1 MRNLVMSVFVVA
13 LVMLPAAVSGM
24 TATALPPSA
33 FADTEVATNVVLVQ
47 PAANVSGL
55 NLQLLFFGTSSNNV
69 EIALGMDA
77 DNDGEL
83 SFDETDVRLGWD
95 CGRYFIERVSTGERH
110 EETNVGTNDLDRV
123 LDWQC
128 VVRRNSLKSLAIST
142 EAGAAFA
149 IVTANPPAW
158 LYGRNWNLINLTARG
173 TDVQNE
179 QFTYESTSRGVV
191 LRLQ

>member
-1 MRNLVMSVFVVA
+1 MQNLVMSVFVA
-13 LVMLPAAVSGM
+13 ASVMLPTAVSGM
-24 TATALPPSA
+24 TAPSLPPSA
-33 FADTEVATNVVLVQ
+33 FADTEVSTNVVLAQSAV
-47 PAANVSGL
+47 NVSGL
-55 NLQLLFFGTSSNNV
+55 NLQLLFCGTSSNNV
-69 EIALGMDA
+69 EIALGMDV

-95 CGRYFIERVSTGERH
+95 CGRYFIERVSTGERY

-128 VVRRNSLKSLAIST
+128 VVYRNSLKSLAIST
-142 EAGAAFA
+142 EAGVGFTN
-149 IVTANPPAW
+149 VTANTPVW

-179 QFTYESTSRGVV
+179 QFIYESTQRGAVFI
-191 LRLQ
+191 LQ

>member
-1 MRNLVMSVFVVA
+1 MQNLMMPLFVA
-13 LVMLPAAVSGM
+13 ASVMLPTAVSGM
-24 TATALPPSA
+24 TAPALPPSA
-33 FADTEVATNVVLVQ
+33 FADTEVSTNVVLAQ
-47 PAANVSGL
+47 AAVNVSGL
-55 NLQLLFFGTSSNNV
+55 NLQLLFCGTSSNNV

-110 EETNVGTNDLDRV
+110 EETNVGTNDLNRV

-128 VVRRNSLKSLAIST
+128 VVRRNSLKSLTIST
-142 EAGAAFA
+142 EAGAGFA
-149 IVTANPPAW
+149 NVAANLPAW
-158 LYGRNWNLINLTARG
+158 LYCRNWDLIKLTARG

-179 QFTYESTSRGVV
+179 RFTYVSTQCGAVFM
-191 LRLQ
+191 LQ

>member
-1 MRNLVMSVFVVA
+1 MQNLVMSLFVA
-13 LVMLPAAVSGM
+13 ASVMLPTAVSGM
-24 TATALPPSA
+24 TAPALPPSA
-33 FADTEVATNVVLVQ
+33 FADTEVSTNIVLEQ
-47 PAANVSGL
+47 AAVNVSGL
-55 NLQLLFFGTSSNNV
+55 NLQLLFCGTSSNNV
-69 EIALGMDA
+69 EVALGMDA

-149 IVTANPPAW
+149 NVTANPPAW
-158 LYGRNWNLINLTARG
+158 LYCRNWNLIKLTARG

-179 QFTYESTSRGVV
+179 QFTYESTQRGAVFM
-191 LRLQ
+191 LQ

>member
-1 MRNLVMSVFVVA
+1 MQNLVMSLFVA
-13 LVMLPAAVSGM
+13 ASVMLPTAVSGM
-24 TATALPPSA
+24 TAPALPPSA
-33 FADTEVATNVVLVQ
+33 FADTEVSTNIVLEQ
-47 PAANVSGL
+47 AAVNVSGL
-55 NLQLLFFGTSSNNV
+55 NLQLLFCGTSSNNV

-83 SFDETDVRLGWD
+83 SFDEMDVRLGWD
-95 CGRYFIERVSTGERH
+95 CGRYFVERVSTGERY
-110 EETNVGTNDLDRV
+110 EETNVGTNDLNRV
-123 LDWQC
+123 FDWQC
-128 VVRRNSLKSLAIST
+128 AVRRNTLESLAIST
-142 EAGAAFA
+142 EVGLGFA
-149 IVTANPPAW
+149 NVTANPPAW

>member
-1 MRNLVMSVFVVA
+1 MQNLVMSLFVA
-13 LVMLPAAVSGM
+13 ASVMLPTAVSGM
-24 TATALPPSA
+24 TAPALPPSA
-33 FADTEVATNVVLVQ
+33 FADTEVSTNVVLAQ
-47 PAANVSGL
+47 AAVNVSGL
-55 NLQLLFFGTSSNNV
+55 NLQLLFCGTSSNNV

-128 VVRRNSLKSLAIST
+128 VVRRNSLKSLTIST

-179 QFTYESTSRGVV
+179 QFTYESTQRGAVFM
-191 LRLQ
+191 LQ

>member
-1 MRNLVMSVFVVA
+1 MQNLVMSLFMA
-13 LVMLPAAVSGM
+13 ASVMLPTAVSGM
-24 TATALPPSA
+24 TAPSLPPSA
-33 FADTEVATNVVLVQ
+33 FADTEVATNVVLAQSAV
-47 PAANVSGL
+47 NVSGL
-55 NLQLLFFGTSSNNV
+55 NLQLLFCGTSSNNV

-83 SFDETDVRLGWD
+83 SFDEMDVRLGWD
-95 CGRYFIERVSTGERH
+95 CGRYFVERVSTGERY
-110 EETNVGTNDLDRV
+110 EETNVGTNDLNRV
-123 LDWQC
+123 FDWQC
-128 VVRRNSLKSLAIST
+128 AVRRNTLESLAIST
-142 EAGAAFA
+142 EVGLGFA
-149 IVTANPPAW
+149 NVTANPPAW

>member
-1 MRNLVMSVFVVA
+1 MQNLVMSVFVA
-13 LVMLPAAVSGM
+13 ASVMLPTAVSGM
-24 TATALPPSA
+24 TAPSLPPSA
-33 FADTEVATNVVLVQ
+33 FADTEVSTNVVLAQSAV
-47 PAANVSGL
+47 NVSGL
-55 NLQLLFFGTSSNNV
+55 NLQLLFCGTSSNNV
-69 EIALGMDA
+69 EIALGMDV

-95 CGRYFIERVSTGERH
+95 CGRYFIERVSTGERY

-128 VVRRNSLKSLAIST
+128 VVYRNSLKSLAVST
-142 EAGAAFA
+142 EAGVGFTN
-149 IVTANPPAW
+149 VTANPPVW

-179 QFTYESTSRGVV
+179 QFIYESTQRGAVFI
-191 LRLQ
+191 LQ